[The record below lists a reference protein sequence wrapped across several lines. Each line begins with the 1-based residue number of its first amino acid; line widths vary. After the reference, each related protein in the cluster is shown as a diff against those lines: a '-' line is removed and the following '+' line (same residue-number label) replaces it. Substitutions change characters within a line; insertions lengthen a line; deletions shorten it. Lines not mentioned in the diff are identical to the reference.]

1 MSRENVEVALADRLA
16 HGLPAGVSTNRW
28 PAATS
33 GLKRRTGAS
42 DPSRSSPHVGC
53 RPTKLKAAA
62 RRRLG
67 PREAEV
73 PRRQRLN
80 VALFLL
86 SAAII
91 INLIL
96 LFSGDTSPGWPLAS
110 VILLGAAGAAMLSQ
124 RREP

>member
-1 MSRENVEVALADRLA
+1 M
-16 HGLPAGVSTNRW
+16 
-28 PAATS
+28 
-33 GLKRRTGAS
+33 
-42 DPSRSSPHVGC
+42 
-53 RPTKLKAAA
+53 
-62 RRRLG
+62 
-67 PREAEV
+67 

-124 RREP
+124 RRQP

>member
-1 MSRENVEVALADRLA
+1 M
-16 HGLPAGVSTNRW
+16 
-28 PAATS
+28 
-33 GLKRRTGAS
+33 
-42 DPSRSSPHVGC
+42 
-53 RPTKLKAAA
+53 
-62 RRRLG
+62 
-67 PREAEV
+67 

-80 VALFLL
+80 LALFLL

-96 LFSGDTSPGWPLAS
+96 LFSGDASPGWPLAS